1 MSNKYL
7 NYKYNPYNAQERAD
21 QFYQWINEKTKFEY
35 QNRCIVLWPK
45 CILAHAF
52 AWLKLKKNTKKWGH
66 LYLINNAAITIKLMA
81 VWSIYKSG
89 SSSIY
94 IYSQEVRIL
103 QNELKFQKCKNT
115 FFDVNN
121 FWTSQ
126 FSKKSN
132 RPPNGITLLIYK
144 VFDLKHFWRFSALR
158 TDTSSHGILAN
169 TFERELMC

>member
-52 AWLKLKKNTKKWGH
+52 AWLKLKKNTKKWGY
-66 LYLINNAAITIKLMA
+66 LYLINNAAITIKPMA

-103 QNELKFQKCKNT
+103 QNELKFQKCKIRFLT
-115 FFDVNN
+115 LIIFELLN
-121 FWTSQ
+121 FRRRVIDHQ
-126 FSKKSN
+126 M
-132 RPPNGITLLIYK
+132 
-144 VFDLKHFWRFSALR
+144 V
-158 TDTSSHGILAN
+158 
-169 TFERELMC
+169 